1 MQVVFQN
8 VYLYTCT
15 YTHVTIINRIVMYLK
30 ESKER
35 YTGGFGGK
43 EEEDR
48 MM

>member
-30 ESKER
+30 ESKKR

-43 EEEDR
+43 EKEER